1 MYLCYFYSY
10 LIKNMKRQIY
20 QILFSV
26 RPNLK
31 KKRKNDNRLLLNLY
45 FCTMITKIKE
55 VTTRKDLRAFVH
67 FPNQLYK
74 GNPYYVPQIE
84 SMDRDTLTPEKN
96 HAFEVCESKYWLAYN
111 EKGEVVGRVA
121 GIINRKYNEKKG
133 EKLCRFG
140 WMDFIDDREV
150 SKALIDIVE
159 RYAKEKGM
167 DTISGPMGFLEFDPA
182 GVLVEGF
189 DKLPTAYGK
198 YNAPYYEKH
207 LIDLGYAKDAD
218 YVEYLIKVP
227 EVIPERYERMAQL
240 VSVKN
245 SLHQAVFRNR
255 KELEPY
261 LDGVFRC
268 LNSAYAKLHGFSELS
283 PGQCD
288 DLKKQ
293 FLTNINVDYVS
304 IVLDS
309 DDQVVGFGVALPS
322 LSKAMQKAKGSLFP
336 FGWMHMLN
344 ALKQNDT
351 IDLLLIA
358 IDEKY
363 KNKGVNAMIF
373 DNFAKGITK
382 NGIKYIESTREL
394 EDNTSVQN
402 LWRYLEH
409 DLTKRART
417 YIKHLEGE

>member
-1 MYLCYFYSY
+1 M
-10 LIKNMKRQIY
+10 R
-20 QILFSV
+20 
-26 RPNLK
+26 
-31 KKRKNDNRLLLNLY
+31 
-45 FCTMITKIKE
+45 T
-55 VTTRKDLRAFVH
+55 FVH

-74 GNPYYVPQIE
+74 DNPYYVPQIE
-84 SMDRDTLTPEKN
+84 SMDLDTLTPGKN
-96 HAFEVCESKYWLAYN
+96 HAFEVCEGKYWLAYN
-111 EKGEVVGRVA
+111 ERGEVVGRVA
-121 GIINRKYNEKKG
+121 GIINRMFNEKAG
-133 EKLCRFG
+133 EKICRFG
-140 WMDFIDDREV
+140 WMDFIDDRDV
-150 SKALIDIVE
+150 SKSLMDTVE
-159 RYAKEKGM
+159 RYAKENGLEM
-167 DTISGPMGFLEFDPA
+167 MNGPMGFLEFDPA

-207 LIDLGYAKDAD
+207 LMDLGYAKDAD

-245 SLHQAVFRNR
+245 SLHQAVFHNR
-255 KELEPY
+255 KELEPF

-293 FLTNINVDYVS
+293 FVTNINVDYVS
-304 IVLDS
+304 IVLDA
-309 DDQVVGFGVALPS
+309 DEQVVGFGVALPS
-322 LSKAMQKAKGSLFP
+322 LAKAMQKAQGSLFP
-336 FGWMHMLN
+336 FGWMHMLK
-344 ALKQNDT
+344 AFKQNDT

-373 DNFAKGITK
+373 DKFAKGITK

-417 YIKHLEGE
+417 YVKTIK

>member
-1 MYLCYFYSY
+1 
-10 LIKNMKRQIY
+10 
-20 QILFSV
+20 
-26 RPNLK
+26 
-31 KKRKNDNRLLLNLY
+31 
-45 FCTMITKIKE
+45 MIQIKE
-55 VTTRKDLRAFVH
+55 VTTKNELKAFVH

-74 GNPYYVPQIE
+74 DNPYYVPQIE

-96 HAFEVCESKYWLAYN
+96 HAFEVCEGKYWLAYN
-111 EKGEVVGRVA
+111 EKT
-121 GIINRKYNEKKG
+121 G
-133 EKLCRFG
+133 EKPCRFG
-140 WMDFIDDREV
+140 WIDFIDDKAV
-150 SKALIDIVE
+150 SKALMDAVE

-167 DTISGPMGFLEFDPA
+167 EVMNGPMGFLEFDAA

-198 YNAPYYEKH
+198 YNAPYYEQH
-207 LIDLGYAKDAD
+207 LLDLGYVKDVD
-218 YVEYLIKVP
+218 FVEYLIKVP
-227 EVIPERYERMAQL
+227 EVIPERYARMAQL

-245 SLHQAVFRNR
+245 SLHEASFRNR
-255 KELEPY
+255 AELGPY

-268 LNSAYAKLHGFSELS
+268 LNSAYSQLHGFSELS

-304 IVLDS
+304 IVLDA
-309 DDQVVGFGVALPS
+309 DDQVIGFGVALPS
-322 LSKAMQKAKGSLFP
+322 LSKAMQKAKGSMLP
-336 FGWMHMLN
+336 FGWYHLLK
-344 ALKQNDT
+344 ALKKNDT

-358 IDEKY
+358 VDEKY

-373 DNFAKGITK
+373 HKFAQGITK

-417 YIKHLEGE
+417 YIKHI